1 MHTSCAANTYCNWT
15 SSTLR
20 CNGQHNSVATTNT
33 RLFVPFLRNVAHRSL
48 QQLIKEE
55 VIAVYFKCIFEDKI
69 KRDDNNRLFWSE
81 TGICDTV
88 LKFTGRK
95 LV

>member
-1 MHTSCAANTYCNWT
+1 MQQTHIVIGPHQRHGAMVMQQCC
-15 SSTLR
+15 
-20 CNGQHNSVATTNT
+20 NT

-81 TGICDTV
+81 TGIYDTV
-88 LKFTGRK
+88 LKFSGRK
-95 LV
+95 LVYMILC